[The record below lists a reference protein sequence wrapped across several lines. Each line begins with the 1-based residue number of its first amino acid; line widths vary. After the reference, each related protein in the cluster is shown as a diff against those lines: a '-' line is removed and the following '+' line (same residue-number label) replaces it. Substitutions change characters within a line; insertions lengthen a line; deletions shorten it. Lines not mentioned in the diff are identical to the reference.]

1 MNQHEKHCILIKT
14 FDVWNSY
21 AKKLKMTVNLP
32 IYKKYF
38 ICLHFTHTCYC
49 IWAGYA
55 CV

>member
-1 MNQHEKHCILIKT
+1 MNQYEKHCILIKS
-14 FDVWNSY
+14 FHVWNSF

-38 ICLHFTHTCYC
+38 ITLHFTLVTVYGV
-49 IWAGYA
+49 GYI